1 MNTIRWKVVHPKP
14 ELNSQSQHSKLK
26 YQNISAEEDTSMY
39 ISWVLKT
46 QTGISRLILKPQAGQ
61 PPPSPLQEWA
71 RNIPYPLSVIKL
83 AIII

>member
-1 MNTIRWKVVHPKP
+1 MQMNTIRWKVVHPKP

-39 ISWVLKT
+39 VSWVHKT

-61 PPPSPLQEWA
+61 QPPPLPPSTNESHGIQAW
-71 RNIPYPLSVIKL
+71 IQDFW
-83 AIII
+83 